1 MITVIAGVNG
11 AGKSSI
17 AGAWIRDA
25 GGEYF
30 NADEVARQLLSQD
43 PKLSQYAANGQA
55 WQMGFDYLF
64 NAIKR
69 DSDYTFETTL
79 GGNTITQSLLGAIEK
94 GVHIRIIYVGLSSA
108 ELHIERVQY
117 RVSQGG
123 HDIPEEKIRERFSR
137 SIHNMMTLLPGC
149 VEVQVFDN
157 SLPILNGKP
166 GIKKLLSL
174 KAGKVSIVTQVL
186 PAWAKPLATVA
197 LKNFPLVE

>member
-1 MITVIAGVNG
+1 MITVITGVNG

-17 AGAWIRDA
+17 AGVWIRDA

-30 NADEVARQLLSQD
+30 NPDEVARQLQSQE

-55 WQMGFDYLF
+55 WQMGFDYLL
-64 NAIKR
+64 NAIKH

-79 GGNTITQSLLGAIEK
+79 GGNTITQSLLDAIEK

-123 HDIPEEKIRERFSR
+123 HDIPEDKIWERYSR

-149 VEVQVFDN
+149 VEVLVLDN
-157 SLPILNGKP
+157 SSPILNGKP
-166 GIKKLLSL
+166 GIKKLFGIKS
-174 KAGKVSIVTQVL
+174 GKITIVTQDL

-197 LKNFPLVE
+197 LKNFHSE